1 MQLLKGAGQQGIVRH
16 YIEAL
21 GFTCRAYWPTG
32 CFRIVKSRIS
42 MKFRIVLCA
51 VLLLTGCSGLK
62 FDDSYQ
68 SLGHDSRVQF
78 IVLHYTSSDLPRSLY
93 LLTGK
98 GVSSHYLIAEQ
109 PATIYRL
116 MDENRRAWHAGDSQ
130 WNGRTWLN
138 SSSIGIEMVNK
149 GYTDTP
155 EGREWQP
162 WSEKQVEAL
171 VLLLKDIMQRHG
183 LTADS
188 VVGHSDIAPQRKV
201 DPGPAFP
208 WERLAQEGLIHWP
221 EPQAVAIHLQTFNQQ
236 LPAISWFQQQLAQVG
251 YAVPV
256 HGELDSATR
265 NVIAAFQMK
274 YRPNL
279 YDGEPD
285 AQTAAMLL
293 ALTTQMSRQL

>member
-1 MQLLKGAGQQGIVRH
+1 
-16 YIEAL
+16 
-21 GFTCRAYWPTG
+21 
-32 CFRIVKSRIS
+32 
-42 MKFRIVLCA
+42 MKFTVLLSA
-51 VLLLTGCSGLK
+51 VLLLAGCSSLK
-62 FDDSYQ
+62 IDNSYQ
-68 SLGHDSRVQF
+68 SVGHDSRVQF

-93 LLTGK
+93 LLSGK
-98 GVSSHYLIAEQ
+98 NVSSHYLIAEQ

-116 MDENRRAWHAGDSQ
+116 VDESRRAWHAGDSQ

-155 EGREWQP
+155 EGRVWQP
-162 WSEKQVEAL
+162 WSEPQIDAL
-171 VLLLKDIMQRHG
+171 VLLLKDIMQRHD
-183 LTADS
+183 LTANS

-208 WERLAQEGLIHWP
+208 WQRLAQEGLIHWP
-221 EPQAVAIHLQTFNQQ
+221 EPQTVANHLNVFTEQ
-236 LPAISWFQQQLAQVG
+236 LPSVYWFQEQLSRVG
-251 YAVPV
+251 YAVPE
-256 HGELDSATR
+256 HGELDEATR
-265 NVIAAFQMK
+265 NVVAAFQMK

-293 ALTTQMSRQL
+293 ALTTQMSR

>member
-1 MQLLKGAGQQGIVRH
+1 
-16 YIEAL
+16 
-21 GFTCRAYWPTG
+21 
-32 CFRIVKSRIS
+32 
-42 MKFRIVLCA
+42 MKFAVWLCA
-51 VLLLTGCSGLK
+51 ILLLTGWSGLK

-68 SLGHDSRVQF
+68 SIGHDSRVQF

-93 LLTGK
+93 LLSGK
-98 GVSSHYLIAEQ
+98 NVSSHYLIAEQ

-116 MDENRRAWHAGDSQ
+116 VDENRRAWHAGNSQ

-155 EGREWQP
+155 QGRVWQS
-162 WSEKQVEAL
+162 WSEAQVEAL
-171 VLLLKDIMQRHG
+171 VVLLKDIMQRHA
-183 LTADS
+183 LTATS

-208 WERLAQEGLIHWP
+208 WGRLAQEGLILWP
-221 EPQAVAIHLQTFNQQ
+221 ESQAVARHLSVFTQQ
-236 LPAISWFQQQLAQVG
+236 LPSVAWFQEQLGTVG
-251 YAVPV
+251 YAVPT
-256 HGELDSATR
+256 HGELDAETR
-265 NVIAAFQMK
+265 NVVAAFQMK
-274 YRPNL
+274 YRPHL

-293 ALTTQMSRQL
+293 ALTTQMSR

>member
-1 MQLLKGAGQQGIVRH
+1 
-16 YIEAL
+16 
-21 GFTCRAYWPTG
+21 
-32 CFRIVKSRIS
+32 
-42 MKFRIVLCA
+42 MKFSFWLCTF
-51 VLLLTGCSGLK
+51 LLLSGCSGLK

-68 SLGHDSRVQF
+68 AVGQDSRVQF

-93 LLTGK
+93 LLSEK
-98 GVSSHYLIAEQ
+98 EVSSHYLIAER
-109 PATIYRL
+109 PATVYRL
-116 MDENRRAWHAGDSQ
+116 VDENRRAWHAGNSQ

-138 SSSIGIEMVNK
+138 SSSIGIEMVNQ

-162 WSEKQVEAL
+162 WSEAQIDVL

-221 EPQAVAIHLQTFNQQ
+221 EPQAVATHLAIFNAQ
-236 LPAISWFQQQLAQVG
+236 LPTVAWFQEQLAQIG
-251 YAVPV
+251 YAVPE
-256 HGELDSATR
+256 HGELDEATR

-293 ALTTQMSRQL
+293 ALTRQMSRQP

>member
-1 MQLLKGAGQQGIVRH
+1 
-16 YIEAL
+16 
-21 GFTCRAYWPTG
+21 
-32 CFRIVKSRIS
+32 
-42 MKFRIVLCA
+42 MKFRLWLCVL
-51 VLLLTGCSGLK
+51 VLLTGCSGLK

-68 SLGHDSRVQF
+68 AVGQDSRVQF
-78 IVLHYTSSDLPRSLY
+78 IVLHYTSTDLARSLY
-93 LLTGK
+93 LLSEK
-98 GVSSHYLIAEQ
+98 EVSSHYLIAEQ

-116 MDENRRAWHAGDSQ
+116 VDENRRAWHAGNSQ

-138 SSSIGIEMVNK
+138 SSSIGIEMVNQ

-155 EGREWQP
+155 EGRIWQP
-162 WSEKQVEAL
+162 WSEQQIDAL
-171 VLLLKDIMQRHG
+171 VLLLKDIMLRHG
-183 LTADS
+183 LTADH

-221 EPQAVAIHLQTFNQQ
+221 EAQAVASHLAIFNAQ
-236 LPAISWFQQQLAQVG
+236 LPTVAWFQEQLAQIG
-251 YAVPV
+251 YAVPE
-256 HGELDSATR
+256 HGELDEATR

-293 ALTTQMSRQL
+293 ALSTQMSRQP

>member
-1 MQLLKGAGQQGIVRH
+1 
-16 YIEAL
+16 
-21 GFTCRAYWPTG
+21 
-32 CFRIVKSRIS
+32 
-42 MKFRIVLCA
+42 MKFRVWLCA
-51 VLLLTGCSGLK
+51 LLLLSGCSGLK

-68 SLGHDSRVQF
+68 AVGQDSRVQF
-78 IVLHYTSSDLPRSLY
+78 IVLHYTSTDLSHSLY
-93 LLTGK
+93 LLSEK
-98 GVSSHYLIAEQ
+98 EVSSHYLIAEQ

-116 MDENRRAWHAGDSQ
+116 VDENRRAWHAGNSQ

-155 EGREWQP
+155 EGRVWQP
-162 WSEKQVEAL
+162 WSEQQIEAL
-171 VLLLKDIMQRHG
+171 VVLLKDIMQRHG

-188 VVGHSDIAPQRKV
+188 IVGHSDIAPQRKV

-221 EPQAVAIHLQTFNQQ
+221 APEAVTAHLSVFAQQ
-236 LPAISWFQQQLAQVG
+236 LPSIAWFQQHLAKIG
-251 YAVPV
+251 YAVAE
-256 HGELDSATR
+256 HGEFDQATR
-265 NVIAAFQMK
+265 NVVAAFQMK
-274 YRPNL
+274 YRPDL

-293 ALTTQMSRQL
+293 ALTTQISRKP